1 MQVKSICIKKYKT
14 KQLYN
19 LCFWLLKR
27 CYKLK
32 FIEINFST
40 SEFCKRKFSNK
51 QTMFNDL
58 KGSEIFKLTHTPY
71 I

>member
-1 MQVKSICIKKYKT
+1 MI
-14 KQLYN
+14 
-19 LCFWLLKR
+19 
-27 CYKLK
+27 
-32 FIEINFST
+32 IEINFST

-58 KGSEIFKLTHTPY
+58 KGSEIFKLTRTPY

>member
-1 MQVKSICIKKYKT
+1 M
-14 KQLYN
+14 
-19 LCFWLLKR
+19 
-27 CYKLK
+27 

-40 SEFCKRKFSNK
+40 SEFCKRKFANK

-58 KGSEIFKLTHTPY
+58 KGSEIFKLTHKPY